1 MSFPG
6 TALISLAIYIVAV
19 VIAVWQVKRT
29 LHESYRQQA
38 NKLHNFNV
46 YFLRGCF
53 FAVLF
58 IGCVDFTLA
67 LLRSVDVLKYLVDD
81 STARALGLGNVV
93 GPYIHLPLTI
103 LGFVVACF
111 SRTLG
116 WTWLALLIVFAELI
130 IVISR
135 YLFSYEQ
142 SFMADLVRY
151 WYAALF
157 LFASAYTLYEEGHVR
172 VDVIYAGLS
181 DKVKAYVNA
190 WGSYLLGVVTMI
202 VVVLIGFNGKT
213 SIINSPLLVFEITN
227 QGINGMF
234 IKYQM
239 AMFLGI
245 FGATMLV
252 QFVVQFFESLADINQ
267 EPGKRGINTVGALNG
282 VIFLSSFI
290 PSYGLCFGVRT
301 VAFSLPGVYY
311 FYRCLDFRMLFEGN
325 FGHIFTAV
333 DLMNGFLLCN
343 LRFVYWDV
351 ERDTLIAI
359 PLFIFMGIMLQK
371 SKIAED
377 LLVTM
382 ANLFGPVQTD

>member
-1 MSFPG
+1 MNNTAIKRQIVKGTWKRYLGWITISLLVAFLVNNFLNIYFDVENAFGLVSSFSG
-6 TALISLAIYIVAV
+6 TAIISFSIYI
-19 VIAVWQVKRT
+19 IAVCVAIWQVKRT
-29 LHESYRQQA
+29 LHEGFREQA
-38 NKLHNFNV
+38 KSLHNFNI

-58 IGCVDFTLA
+58 IGCIDFLLA
-67 LLRSVDVLKYLVDD
+67 LLRSIDILKYLVGDT
-81 STARALGLGNVV
+81 TARALGLGNVV
-93 GPYIHLPLTI
+93 GPYLHVPLVI
-103 LGFVVACF
+103 LGFIVACF

-181 DKVKAYVNA
+181 DKIKAYVNA
-190 WGSYLLGVVTMI
+190 WGSYLLGVVTMTL
-202 VVVLIGFNGKT
+202 VVIIGFNGKT

-227 QGINGMF
+227 QGTNGMF

-245 FGATMLV
+245 FAATMLV
-252 QFVVQFFESLADINQ
+252 QFVVQFFESLADINE
-267 EPGKRGINTVGALNG
+267 EPGKRDTSIKL
-282 VIFLSSFI
+282 
-290 PSYGLCFGVRT
+290 
-301 VAFSLPGVYY
+301 
-311 FYRCLDFRMLFEGN
+311 GN
-325 FGHIFTAV
+325 
-333 DLMNGFLLCN
+333 
-343 LRFVYWDV
+343 
-351 ERDTLIAI
+351 
-359 PLFIFMGIMLQK
+359 
-371 SKIAED
+371 
-377 LLVTM
+377 
-382 ANLFGPVQTD
+382 

>member
-1 MSFPG
+1 MSE
-6 TALISLAIYIVAV
+6 TAVERKIVNGVWKRYLGWITISFLAAFLLNNFLNIYFGFEGASTLFNSLSATAMISLLVYAVSVMIAI
-19 VIAVWQVKRT
+19 WQVNRT
-29 LHESYRQQA
+29 LNESYRQQA
-38 NKLHNFNV
+38 TSLHNFNV

-67 LLRSVDVLKYLVDD
+67 LLRSIDVLKYLV
-81 STARALGLGNVV
+81 SEPVARALGLGNVV
-93 GPYIHLPLTI
+93 GPYIHVPLAI
-103 LGFVVACF
+103 LGFIVARF

-252 QFVVQFFESLADINQ
+252 QFVVQFFESLADINE
-267 EPGKRGINTVGALNG
+267 EPGKRDTSIQL
-282 VIFLSSFI
+282 
-290 PSYGLCFGVRT
+290 
-301 VAFSLPGVYY
+301 
-311 FYRCLDFRMLFEGN
+311 
-325 FGHIFTAV
+325 GH
-333 DLMNGFLLCN
+333 
-343 LRFVYWDV
+343 
-351 ERDTLIAI
+351 
-359 PLFIFMGIMLQK
+359 
-371 SKIAED
+371 
-377 LLVTM
+377 
-382 ANLFGPVQTD
+382 

>member
-1 MSFPG
+1 MSDTTVKRQVVNGVWKRYLGWITISLLAAFLVNNFLNIYFDFEGASGLFKSFSG
-6 TALISLAIYIVAV
+6 TAIISLAIYIVS
-19 VIAVWQVKRT
+19 VIVAVWQVNRT
-29 LHESYRQQA
+29 LSESYRQQA
-38 NKLHNFNV
+38 NSLHDFNV

-67 LLRSVDVLKYLVDD
+67 LLRSIDVLKYLVSDPI
-81 STARALGLGNVV
+81 ARALGLGNVV
-93 GPYIHLPLTI
+93 GPYIHVPLI
-103 LGFVVACF
+103 FLGFIVARF

-252 QFVVQFFESLADINQ
+252 QFVVQFFESLADINE
-267 EPGKRGINTVGALNG
+267 EPGKR
-282 VIFLSSFI
+282 
-290 PSYGLCFGVRT
+290 
-301 VAFSLPGVYY
+301 
-311 FYRCLDFRMLFEGN
+311 
-325 FGHIFTAV
+325 
-333 DLMNGFLLCN
+333 
-343 LRFVYWDV
+343 
-351 ERDTLIAI
+351 DTSIKLAH
-359 PLFIFMGIMLQK
+359 
-371 SKIAED
+371 
-377 LLVTM
+377 
-382 ANLFGPVQTD
+382 

>member
-1 MSFPG
+1 MDE
-6 TALISLAIYIVAV
+6 TATKRKVVKGVWKRYLGWITVSLLAAFLVNNFIKIYFSIENVSSLANAFSWTAIIPFSIYI
-19 VIAVWQVKRT
+19 IAIYLGVWQVKRT
-29 LHESYRQQA
+29 LHESFREQA
-38 NKLHNFNV
+38 KNLHDFNV

-58 IGCVDFTLA
+58 IGCIDFLLA
-67 LLRSVDVLKYLVDD
+67 LFRSTDILTYLVGDA
-81 STARALGLGNVV
+81 TARALGLGNFV
-93 GPYIHLPLTI
+93 GPYLHLPLTV
-103 LGFVVACF
+103 LGFIVARF

-190 WGSYLLGVVTMI
+190 WGSYLLGVATMT

-227 QGINGMF
+227 QGSNGMF

-245 FGATMLV
+245 FAATMLV
-252 QFVVQFFESLADINQ
+252 QFVVQFFESLADINE
-267 EPGKRGINTVGALNG
+267 EPGKR
-282 VIFLSSFI
+282 
-290 PSYGLCFGVRT
+290 
-301 VAFSLPGVYY
+301 
-311 FYRCLDFRMLFEGN
+311 
-325 FGHIFTAV
+325 
-333 DLMNGFLLCN
+333 
-343 LRFVYWDV
+343 
-351 ERDTLIAI
+351 DTSIKL
-359 PLFIFMGIMLQK
+359 
-371 SKIAED
+371 
-377 LLVTM
+377 
-382 ANLFGPVQTD
+382 AN

>member
-1 MSFPG
+1 MTE
-6 TALISLAIYIVAV
+6 TAVKRQVVNGVWKRYLGWITISLLVAFLVNNFLNIYFEFEGVSALFKSFSWTAIISLVMYIAS
-19 VIAVWQVKRT
+19 VIVAVWQVNRT
-29 LHESYRQQA
+29 INEGYRQQA
-38 NKLHNFNV
+38 NSLHNFNV

-67 LLRSVDVLKYLVDD
+67 LLRSVDVLKYLVNDPI
-81 STARALGLGNVV
+81 ARALGLGNVV
-93 GPYIHLPLTI
+93 GPYIHVPLII
-103 LGFVVACF
+103 LGFIVARF

-190 WGSYLLGVVTMI
+190 WGSYLLGVVTMVI
-202 VVVLIGFNGKT
+202 VVLIGFNGKA

-252 QFVVQFFESLADINQ
+252 QFVVQFFESLADINE
-267 EPGKRGINTVGALNG
+267 EPGKR
-282 VIFLSSFI
+282 
-290 PSYGLCFGVRT
+290 
-301 VAFSLPGVYY
+301 
-311 FYRCLDFRMLFEGN
+311 
-325 FGHIFTAV
+325 
-333 DLMNGFLLCN
+333 
-343 LRFVYWDV
+343 
-351 ERDTLIAI
+351 DTSIKLAH
-359 PLFIFMGIMLQK
+359 
-371 SKIAED
+371 
-377 LLVTM
+377 
-382 ANLFGPVQTD
+382 

>member
-1 MSFPG
+1 MNETSVKRQVVNRVWQRYLGWTTISLLTAFLINNFLNIYFGFEGVSRLYISFSG
-6 TALISLAIYIVAV
+6 TALISLVIYIAAV
-19 VIAVWQVKRT
+19 VMAVWQVKRT
-29 LHESYRQQA
+29 LDESYRQQA
-38 NKLHNFNV
+38 TYLHNFNV

-103 LGFVVACF
+103 LGFVVARF

-190 WGSYLLGVVTMI
+190 WGSYFLGVITMI

-252 QFVVQFFESLADINQ
+252 QFIVQFFESLADINQ
-267 EPGKRGINTVGALNG
+267 EPGKRDTSIQL
-282 VIFLSSFI
+282 
-290 PSYGLCFGVRT
+290 
-301 VAFSLPGVYY
+301 
-311 FYRCLDFRMLFEGN
+311 
-325 FGHIFTAV
+325 GH
-333 DLMNGFLLCN
+333 
-343 LRFVYWDV
+343 
-351 ERDTLIAI
+351 
-359 PLFIFMGIMLQK
+359 
-371 SKIAED
+371 
-377 LLVTM
+377 
-382 ANLFGPVQTD
+382 

>member
-1 MSFPG
+1 MNETSVKRQVVNRVWQRYLGWTTISLLTAFLINNFLNIYFGFEGVSRLYISFSG
-6 TALISLAIYIVAV
+6 TALISLVIYISAV
-19 VIAVWQVKRT
+19 VMAVWQVKRT
-29 LHESYRQQA
+29 LDESYRQQA
-38 NKLHNFNV
+38 TYLHNFNV

-93 GPYIHLPLTI
+93 GPYIHVPLTI
-103 LGFVVACF
+103 LGFVVARF

-190 WGSYLLGVVTMI
+190 WGSYLLGVITMI

-252 QFVVQFFESLADINQ
+252 QFIVQFFESLADINQ
-267 EPGKRGINTVGALNG
+267 EPGKRDTSIQL
-282 VIFLSSFI
+282 
-290 PSYGLCFGVRT
+290 
-301 VAFSLPGVYY
+301 
-311 FYRCLDFRMLFEGN
+311 
-325 FGHIFTAV
+325 GH
-333 DLMNGFLLCN
+333 
-343 LRFVYWDV
+343 
-351 ERDTLIAI
+351 
-359 PLFIFMGIMLQK
+359 
-371 SKIAED
+371 
-377 LLVTM
+377 
-382 ANLFGPVQTD
+382 

>member
-1 MSFPG
+1 MSDTTVKRQVVNGVWKRYLGWITISLLAAFLVNNFLNIYFDFEG
-6 TALISLAIYIVAV
+6 ASGLFKSFSATAIISLAIYVVAV
-19 VIAVWQVKRT
+19 IVAVWQVNRT
-29 LHESYRQQA
+29 LSESYRQQA
-38 NKLHNFNV
+38 KSLHNFNV

-67 LLRSVDVLKYLVDD
+67 LLRSVDVLKYLVSDPI
-81 STARALGLGNVV
+81 ARALGLGNVV
-93 GPYIHLPLTI
+93 GPYIHVPLII
-103 LGFVVACF
+103 LGFIVARF

-252 QFVVQFFESLADINQ
+252 QFVVQFFESLADINE
-267 EPGKRGINTVGALNG
+267 EPGKRDTSIKL
-282 VIFLSSFI
+282 
-290 PSYGLCFGVRT
+290 
-301 VAFSLPGVYY
+301 
-311 FYRCLDFRMLFEGN
+311 
-325 FGHIFTAV
+325 GH
-333 DLMNGFLLCN
+333 
-343 LRFVYWDV
+343 
-351 ERDTLIAI
+351 
-359 PLFIFMGIMLQK
+359 
-371 SKIAED
+371 
-377 LLVTM
+377 
-382 ANLFGPVQTD
+382 

>member
-1 MSFPG
+1 MSE
-6 TALISLAIYIVAV
+6 TASKRQIVAGVWKRYLGWITISLLVAFLINNFLNIYFQFDRVENLLNSLSVTAVLSLIVY
-19 VIAVWQVKRT
+19 IFCIILAVWQVNRS
-29 LHESYRQQA
+29 LNESFREQA
-38 NKLHNFNV
+38 NKLHQFNV

-53 FAVLF
+53 FSVLF
-58 IGCVDFTLA
+58 IGCIDFLLA
-67 LLRSVDVLKYLVDD
+67 LLRSIDVLKYLVSDPV
-81 STARALGLGNVV
+81 ARALGLGNVV
-93 GPYIHLPLTI
+93 GPYIHVPLTI
-103 LGFVVACF
+103 LGFIIARF

-190 WGSYLLGVVTMI
+190 WGSYLLGVVTMVI
-202 VVVLIGFNGKT
+202 VVLIGFNGKT
-213 SIINSPLLVFEITN
+213 SVINSPLLVFEITN

-252 QFVVQFFESLADINQ
+252 QFIVQFFESLADINE
-267 EPGKRGINTVGALNG
+267 EPGKR
-282 VIFLSSFI
+282 
-290 PSYGLCFGVRT
+290 
-301 VAFSLPGVYY
+301 
-311 FYRCLDFRMLFEGN
+311 
-325 FGHIFTAV
+325 
-333 DLMNGFLLCN
+333 
-343 LRFVYWDV
+343 
-351 ERDTLIAI
+351 DTSIKLAH
-359 PLFIFMGIMLQK
+359 
-371 SKIAED
+371 
-377 LLVTM
+377 
-382 ANLFGPVQTD
+382 